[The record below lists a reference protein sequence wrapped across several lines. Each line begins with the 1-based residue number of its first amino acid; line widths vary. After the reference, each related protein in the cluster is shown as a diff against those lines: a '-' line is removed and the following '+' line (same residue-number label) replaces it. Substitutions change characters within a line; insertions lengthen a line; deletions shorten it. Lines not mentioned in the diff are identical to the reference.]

1 MCGIAGIHRF
11 DGAPPETRALQS
23 MLDRMVHRGPDDQ
36 GSFTDGGL
44 TFGIRR
50 LSIIDVKGGHQP
62 IESEDGR
69 YCIVFNGEIYNFL
82 ELRADLVGRH
92 TFRTHSDTEVLL
104 HLYEERGPACLADL
118 NGMFAFAV
126 WDRRERELFVA
137 RDRLGIK
144 PLFYVA
150 EPGRFAFSSE
160 LRSLVELTGR
170 RTIDETAFL
179 MYLLMMYVPAPDCL
193 VEGIRKLPPAHY
205 LKIDRHGRI
214 ETRRYWDVERFGDAR
229 IDEREARE
237 RLLELLRDAIRLQQR
252 SDVPLGIFLSGGL
265 DSGTVVALMAEQVT
279 QPVRTFSVGFEG
291 HLYDERPAARMV
303 AARHGARHRELLL
316 DAKAAIAA
324 LPEVAASIDEPVC
337 DSAAVPTLLLSRLA
351 REDGITVI
359 LNGTGGD
366 EVFGGYPRYS
376 DQAWRRGLEAMPRGL
391 RRLAGLALGAGG
403 SAQAL
408 RLRSPVVDYL
418 CRISG
423 RVDLMSRL
431 LRDPAWTRRLTER
444 LDALLSPIFHDPRL
458 VTAVSRRT
466 YFDLHTYLAGDL
478 LPLLDKMT
486 MAASVEG
493 RVPLLDH
500 RLVEWMFALPDRYR
514 VAGGATKRLFRQAIG
529 DLLPKEVLAIPK
541 RGFGAPVGHWLAEAA
556 RESDEPWDRVW
567 KSDEFLRDRID
578 VTAAAAS
585 WTDLR
590 GASGDANLLFGLTLL
605 AEWRRQVLV
614 PA

>member
-1 MCGIAGIHRF
+1 VCGIAGIYRF
-11 DGAPPETRALQS
+11 DEAPPETRALQA

-36 GSFTDGGL
+36 GTFADGGL
-44 TFGIRR
+44 AFGIRR

-82 ELRADLVGRH
+82 ELRAELVGRH

-170 RTIDETAFL
+170 RAIDETAFL

-193 VEGIRKLPPAHY
+193 VEGVRKLPPAHY

-229 IDEREARE
+229 LDEGEARE

-252 SDVPLGIFLSGGL
+252 SDVPLGVFLSGGL

-303 AARHGARHRELLL
+303 AARHGAVHRELLL
-316 DAKAAIAA
+316 DAKAAIAT
-324 LPEVAASIDEPVC
+324 LPEVAAYIDEPVC

-351 REDGITVI
+351 REDGIKVI

-376 DQAWRRGLEAMPRGL
+376 DQGVRRALAALPLGL
-391 RRLAGLALGAGG
+391 RRLAGLALGVGG
-403 SAQAL
+403 SPHAL
-408 RLRSPVVDYL
+408 RVRNPMVDYL

-423 RVDLMSRL
+423 RLDLMGRL
-431 LRDPAWTRRLTER
+431 LRDPAWTERLTGR
-444 LDALLSPIFHDPRL
+444 LDDLLSPLFHDPRL
-458 VTAVSRRT
+458 VTDVSRRT
-466 YFDLHTYLAGDL
+466 YFDLHTYLVGDL
-478 LPLLDKMT
+478 LALLDKMT

-500 RLVEWMFALPDRYR
+500 RLVEWMFALPDRFR
-514 VAGGATKRLFRQAIG
+514 VAGGTTKRLFRQAIG
-529 DLLPKEVLAIPK
+529 DLLPTEVLATPK

-556 RESDEPWDRVW
+556 RAGDEPWDRLW

-578 VTAAAAS
+578 VEAAAAS
-585 WTDLR
+585 WLNLPEV
-590 GASGDANLLFGLTLL
+590 SGDANVFFGLSLL
-605 AEWRRQVLV
+605 VEWRRQVLATV
-614 PA
+614 